1 MAALDILFYT
11 CANERYHDFAPLYAC
26 SVLWAFPPARVE
38 FGVEG
43 RLSFETVH
51 GGAVDVLREQY
62 GQDKISYSA
71 VPWRQ
76 ADGRNIVP
84 NTVRFITPPK
94 TEAAYVYIG
103 DIDIIFLDRS
113 FPTGHFEF
121 MARKGLPYSN
131 SVRPGT
137 KRMSGLHFT
146 LSNAYYPIPDL
157 SDIELA
163 VMNDEEVLYE
173 ICRRRNLK
181 IQDQTWYRPSHG
193 IHVSPNRS
201 IRGSSV
207 SGAEAPGWGL
217 GSHEEAYKAFIGS
230 DAMIELRPYLSERVR
245 GYLDQ
250 IDAEYGLIA
259 ASINPAGI

>member
-1 MAALDILFYT
+1 MAAPDILFYT

-26 SVLWAFPPARVE
+26 SVLWTFSPARVE

-43 RLSFETVH
+43 RLSFEAVH
-51 GGAVDVLREQY
+51 GGAVDVLKEHF
-62 GQDKISYSA
+62 GPDKIAFSA

-76 ADGRNIVP
+76 EDGRTIVP
-84 NTVRFITPPK
+84 NTVRFIVPPH
-94 TEAAYVYIG
+94 EQAGYVYIG

-113 FPTGHFEF
+113 FPTGHFDF
-121 MARKGLPYSN
+121 MARTGIPYSN

-146 LSNAYYPIPDL
+146 SSSAYYPLPDL
-157 SDIELA
+157 SDIELG

-173 ICRRRNLK
+173 ICRRKDLK
-181 IQDQTWYRPSHG
+181 IQDEIWYRPSHG

-207 SGAEAPGWGL
+207 KGAEAPGWGL
-217 GSHEEAYKAFIGS
+217 SAHEEAYREFVAS
-230 DAMIELRPYLSERVR
+230 DAMRALRPYLSARVR
-245 GYLDQ
+245 GYLEQ
-250 IDAEYGLIA
+250 VEAEYGLA
-259 ASINPAGI
+259 AAPAPLP